1 MAGNSDLSSKGSTLV
16 SEQRF
21 SEKRRRDVAE
31 VGMALVAP
39 RLLARGRPK
48 LDLLELIRFCPMSMR

>member
-1 MAGNSDLSSKGSTLV
+1 MAGNSDLSSKGSTFV

-21 SEKRRRDVAE
+21 SEKRGRDVAE
-31 VGMALVAP
+31 VGVALAAP

-48 LDLLELIRFCPMSMR
+48 LDLLL

>member
-1 MAGNSDLSSKGSTLV
+1 M

-31 VGMALVAP
+31 VEIALIAP
-39 RLLARGRPK
+39 RLLARGRP
-48 LDLLELIRFCPMSMR
+48 